1 MKLKFL
7 STMATIPLIVTSVV
21 TNSSMAKGAT
31 VGSRIDFSGYVFGSS
46 NQFDYIDASNLVP
59 NPNVLGNF
67 QVDNATGS
75 FATALM
81 NPSQLGAIRDV
92 HEGISNGLITQSG
105 PLFHGSNDP
114 SLYVSDFLSLTIP
127 NFVNF
132 SFELHTVDRRVVLDP
147 NSPNPLDPLI
157 LSISS
162 DLTGTLTD
170 FITNEVQAA
179 VVHFAPNVPPG
190 LPASLLTPDNFLGPI
205 VYNASLQ
212 VVAVPEPLSNTGL
225 ALLGGLG
232 LSLILKKYGIY

>member
-1 MKLKFL
+1 MKTKLL
-7 STMATIPLIVTSVV
+7 SAIATIPLIVTSVAI
-21 TNSSMAKGAT
+21 NSSIAKGAT

-46 NQFDYIDASNLVP
+46 NQFDYIDASNLVS

-75 FATALM
+75 FAPALT

-147 NSPNPLDPLI
+147 NSPNPLDPSI

-170 FITNEVQAA
+170 FITNEVQPA
-179 VVHFAPNVPPG
+179 VVRFVPNVPPG
-190 LPASLLTPDNFLGPI
+190 LYASQLTPNNFLGPI
-205 VYNASLQ
+205 LYNSSLQ
-212 VVAVPEPLSNTGL
+212 VVSVPEPSSNAGL
-225 ALLGGLG
+225 ALTGVLV
-232 LSLILKKYGIY
+232 LSLILKKRSS

>member
-1 MKLKFL
+1 MKTKLL
-7 STMATIPLIVTSVV
+7 STIATIPLVVTSLV
-21 TNSSMAKGAT
+21 TNCNIAKGAT

-46 NQFDYIDASNLVP
+46 NQFDYIDSSNLVP

-67 QVDNATGS
+67 QVNNATGS
-75 FATALM
+75 FAPALM
-81 NPSQLGAIRDV
+81 NPSKLGAIRDV
-92 HEGISNGLITQSG
+92 HEGISNGLITQSS
-105 PLFHGSNDP
+105 PFFNGSNNP

-127 NFVNF
+127 NLVKF
-132 SFELHTVDRRVVLDP
+132 SFELQTVNRKVVLDP
-147 NSPNPLDPLI
+147 NSPDPLDPLI

-162 DLTGTLTD
+162 DLTGVLTD

-190 LPASLLTPDNFLGPI
+190 IPVSLLTPDNFLGPI

-232 LSLILKKYGIY
+232 LSLILKKHII

>member
-7 STMATIPLIVTSVV
+7 SAMATIPLVLTSVL
-21 TNSSMAKGAT
+21 TNSSIAKGAT
-31 VGSRIDFSGYVFGSS
+31 VGSLIDFSGYVFGSS
-46 NQFDYIDASNLVP
+46 NQFDYIDSSNLVP

-67 QVDNATGS
+67 QVNNATGS
-75 FATALM
+75 FAPALM

-92 HEGISNGLITQSG
+92 HEGISNGLITQSS
-105 PLFHGSNDP
+105 PLFNGSNNP

-127 NFVNF
+127 NLVKF
-132 SFELHTVDRRVVLDP
+132 SFELQTVNRKVVLDP

-162 DLTGTLTD
+162 DLTGILTD

-232 LSLILKKYGIY
+232 LSLILKKHGIY